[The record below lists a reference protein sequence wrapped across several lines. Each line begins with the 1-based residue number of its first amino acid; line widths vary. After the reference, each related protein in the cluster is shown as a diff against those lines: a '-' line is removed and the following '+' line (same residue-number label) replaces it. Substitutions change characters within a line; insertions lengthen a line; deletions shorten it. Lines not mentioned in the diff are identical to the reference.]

1 MCCFSRPVLSVDTT
15 RIFARPTGRGTQFLA
30 YQMKYESREENAMIL
45 PVPIKQPARED
56 SLRFIDL
63 KEYDEFFDHLD
74 LGFPEEPESRGFG
87 CSDGVK
93 SATGSAT
100 LAVHK
105 IGNYIASFVP
115 SIKDFSR
122 LDARFR
128 LPEETWLKQPQYA
141 GYGFAV
147 FQLAPGKL
155 FEPHPMA
162 FEFETAETSIYFPT
176 LHIHDGEIHEMEEFD
191 HVLYLQHAGL
201 DSRVYPYRNADVRD
215 RSTGIERSKFVAK
228 EFCDAGKSQGVVNP
242 DLLVHRVRMI
252 GKQPNRDTVIAAIG
266 DPTTPTL
273 NLRGLLWYWP
283 WLVVAA
289 GVTWLFARRSKLKR
303 LRAIGDAENSL
314 RDGK

>member
-63 KEYDEFFDHLD
+63 KEYDKLFAD
-74 LGFPEEPESRGFG
+74 LESGFPYTPPSRGIG
-87 CSDGVK
+87 CSDEGK
-93 SATGSAT
+93 SSTSA
-100 LAVHK
+100 LMVYQV
-105 IGNYIASFVP
+105 GNYIASFVP
-115 SIKDFSR
+115 TIKDFSR
-122 LDARFR
+122 LDARFW
-128 LPEETWLKQPQYA
+128 LPEETWSKQPQYA

-147 FQLAPGKL
+147 FQLASGKL
-155 FEPHPMA
+155 KPHPMA
-162 FEFETAETSIYFPT
+162 FEFETAETSVYFPT
-176 LHIHDGEIHEMEEFD
+176 LHIHDGEIHETEEFD

-228 EFCDAGKSQGVVNP
+228 EFCDAGRSQGVVNP

-252 GKQPNRDTVIAAIG
+252 GKQPNRDTVIAVIG

-273 NLRGLLWYWP
+273 NLRGLLRYWP

-303 LRAIGDAENSL
+303 MRAASTAGDFGTGPSST
-314 RDGK
+314 

>member
-1 MCCFSRPVLSVDTT
+1 
-15 RIFARPTGRGTQFLA
+15 
-30 YQMKYESREENAMIL
+30 MIL

-63 KEYDEFFDHLD
+63 KEYDKLFAD
-74 LGFPEEPESRGFG
+74 LERGFPYTRPASTMGCMES
-87 CSDGVK
+87 K
-93 SATGSAT
+93 SSSGYG

-105 IGNYIASFVP
+105 VGNYIASFVP

-128 LPEETWLKQPQYA
+128 LPEATGSKQPQYA

-147 FQLAPGKL
+147 FQLVSGKL
-155 FEPHPMA
+155 KPHPMA
-162 FEFETAETSIYFPT
+162 FEFETAESSVYFPT
-176 LHIHDGEIHEMEEFD
+176 LHIHDGEIHETEKFD

-201 DSRVYPYRNADVRD
+201 DRRVYPYRNADVRD

-273 NLRGLLWYWP
+273 NL
-283 WLVVAA
+283 
-289 GVTWLFARRSKLKR
+289 
-303 LRAIGDAENSL
+303 
-314 RDGK
+314 

>member
-63 KEYDEFFDHLD
+63 KEYDGFFAD
-74 LGFPEEPESRGFG
+74 LEKGFPYIEPVFSIG
-87 CSDGVK
+87 CDKRVTSGYGNALEVQK
-93 SATGSAT
+93 
-100 LAVHK
+100 V
-105 IGNYIASFVP
+105 GNYIASFVP
-115 SIKDFSR
+115 SLKDFSR
-122 LDARFR
+122 LDARFT

-147 FQLAPGKL
+147 FQLASGKL
-155 FEPHPMA
+155 KPHPMA
-162 FEFETAETSIYFPT
+162 MEFETAETSVYFPT
-176 LHIHDGEIHEMEEFD
+176 LHIHDGEIHETEKFD

-201 DSRVYPYRNADVRD
+201 DSRVYPYRNADIRD
-215 RSTGIERSKFVAK
+215 KSTGLERSRFTAR
-228 EFCDAGKSQGVVNP
+228 EFCDAAKSQGVVDPN
-242 DLLVHRVRMI
+242 LLVHRVRMI
-252 GKQPNRDTVIAAIG
+252 DKQPNRDTVIAVIG

-283 WLVVAA
+283 WLVVIAA
-289 GVTWLFARRSKLKR
+289 VTWLFARRSKLKR
-303 LRAIGDAENSL
+303 MRAIGEAESSL